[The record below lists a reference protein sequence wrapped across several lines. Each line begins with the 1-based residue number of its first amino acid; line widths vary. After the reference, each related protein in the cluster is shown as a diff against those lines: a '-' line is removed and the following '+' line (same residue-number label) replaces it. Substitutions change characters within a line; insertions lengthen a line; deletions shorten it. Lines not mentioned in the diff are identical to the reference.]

1 MKPISDFIAKK
12 AILPEMKSR
21 DKEGAIGELA
31 QLLSNAYDNLDTKE
45 LYNLLLAREEL
56 CSTAM
61 DGGMAIPHAKTSSV
75 HGICGAFA
83 RSINGVEYGSSAN
96 EKTHL
101 FFVLISP
108 DKSAGLHLMALAQIS
123 RSFQDPTFRERIMQV
138 NTVDEIY
145 HLITGQ

>member
-1 MKPISDFIAKK
+1 
-12 AILPEMKSR
+12 
-21 DKEGAIGELA
+21 
-31 QLLSNAYDNLDTKE
+31 
-45 LYNLLLAREEL
+45 
-56 CSTAM
+56 
-61 DGGMAIPHAKTSSV
+61 
-75 HGICGAFA
+75 FA